1 MAKFKETKKKDA
13 LDKLKIGDSKIR
25 ESEKQVSDLTKISD
39 IIGKLEVSD
48 DTDLKVIETAK
59 ATYKREGDAAHKEI
73 EQQID
78 TVGTEVKSLNQEIG
92 EERKRVERAK
102 SSADSMKRISDIGAS
117 AAELASAE
125 FGKSI
130 AEYSKMES
138 ENTAKVEAL
147 KEQEKAHKNTI
158 NGLF

>member
-13 LDKLKIGDSKIR
+13 LDKLKIGDRKIQ

-48 DTDLKVIETAK
+48 DTDLEVIETAK
-59 ATYKREGDAAHKEI
+59 AAYKREGDAAHKEI

-78 TVGTEVKSLNQEIG
+78 TVGTEVKKVNQEIS

-102 SSADSMKRISDIGAS
+102 SSADSMRRISDIGAS
-117 AAELASAE
+117 AAETASAK
-125 FGKSI
+125 FGNSI

-138 ENTAKVEAL
+138 ENTEKVEVL
-147 KEQEKAHKNTI
+147 SEQEKAHKNTI